1 MPSRPN
7 RIAVVQVPVL
17 GKIPQHIIQKIFSD
31 IFSDNRYIQIYSVI
45 TLAVKWGSQEQAPE
59 ANRLRL

>member
-7 RIAVVQVPVL
+7 RIAVVQVPIL
-17 GKIPQHIIQKIFSD
+17 GKIPQHIIQQIFSD
-31 IFSDNRYIQIYSVI
+31 IFSDSRYIQIYSVI

-59 ANRLRL
+59 ANKLRL